1 MKPFLSM
8 RRVLPVVSFV
18 ASLAVRLAA
27 ASEPVALQPFAIDH
41 RAAGATSLDLS
52 FLLSAPAGAKGPIR
66 IADGHFVQPD
76 GTRFRIW
83 GVNLTCFA
91 AGSIR
96 FPAKEDAAFWADTL
110 ARFGI
115 NCVRLHSF
123 DVEAPK
129 GIIAK
134 GTDNTRNF
142 DEEQI
147 DRMDYF
153 IAALKQRGIYT
164 NLNLNVGRKYKAGDG
179 VRDAELIGAAKA
191 LTYFDPRL
199 IELQQEYARKL
210 LTHFNP
216 YTKSEYRHEPAVAI
230 IEILNENSLIGS
242 WIRGRLMG
250 TKTSGP
256 PENWQDITPAYAQQL
271 TELYNNWLTANLPP
285 ERLAALRRAA
295 KVESTASIPRLRPAD
310 FAAAPPERFETE
322 AQFYIAQERD
332 FFQTMQRFLKQDLG
346 VKALLIGTSDYSYG
360 KSFYPA
366 LGATSTLDI
375 VDSHGPWELEAMV
388 DQPLNSIPVRV
399 SRSAVAGKPFTVSEH
414 NHRFPGDYTSEGI
427 PLLAAYAGFQDW
439 DGIFLY
445 TFELKPPGYQ
455 ARIETRADLS
465 HDPVKLVNLAAGAL
479 MFLRADI
486 SPARETV
493 TRSYSAQQVV
503 ESLLVP
509 ASKAGV
515 YFTPGFSPGLALQH
529 EMRVGSLSGA
539 ASRAP
544 TFAEASPIV
553 SDTRQLFW
561 HFAPGSGLMT
571 AEDDQKF
578 VAGAKRPAHSG
589 AVVVDTPRTQ
599 ALIGFLNA
607 RTVHAPQLSADLKNN
622 FASIVL
628 TSLDA
633 KPIAQSARLLLAAT
647 SRVGNQGAEWN
658 AAHTALAK
666 SGGAPT
672 VIEPVTGTISL
683 QGLSGAAAVFV
694 SPLDGA
700 GRATR
705 RSAALQVEGA
715 WRIALGEV
723 ATTWFEITVER
734 K

>member
-1 MKPFLSM
+1 MKRALSFLSLL
-8 RRVLPVVSFV
+8 V
-18 ASLAVRLAA
+18 SLAGCMAA
-27 ASEPVALQPFAIDH
+27 ASEPIALQPFAIDH

-52 FLLSAPAGAKGPIR
+52 FLLNAPAGAQGPLR

-91 AGSIR
+91 PGSIR
-96 FPAKEDAAFWADTL
+96 FPAKEEAAFWADTL
-110 ARFGI
+110 ARFGV
-115 NCVRLHSF
+115 NCVRLHAF

-134 GTDNTRNF
+134 GKDDTRSF
-142 DEEQI
+142 DDEQL
-147 DRMDYF
+147 DCMDYF

-230 IEILNENSLIGS
+230 VEILNENSLVGS

-250 TKTSGP
+250 TKISGP
-256 PENWQDITPAYAQQL
+256 PENWQDIPPSYERQL
-271 TELYNNWLTANLPP
+271 TELYNGWLAATRPP
-285 ERLAALRRAA
+285 EGLATLRRAA
-295 KVESTASIPRLRPAD
+295 KVGPTASVPRLGPAE
-310 FAAAPPERFETE
+310 FGAAPRERFETE
-322 AQFYIAQERD
+322 AEFYIEKERG
-332 FFQTMQRFLKQDLG
+332 FFQTMQRYLKETLG

-366 LGATSTLDI
+366 LSATSTLDI

-414 NHRFPGDYTSEGI
+414 NHRVPSDYTSEGI

-455 ARIETRADLS
+455 GRIETRADLS

-479 MFLRADI
+479 MFQRGDV
-486 SPARETV
+486 SPARETI
-493 TRSYSAQQVV
+493 TRSYSEKQVV
-503 ESLLVP
+503 ESLLQP
-509 ASKAGV
+509 ASAAGV
-515 YFTPGFSPGLALQH
+515 YFTPGFSPGLALEH
-529 EMRVGSLSGA
+529 GMRVASLNRPP
-539 ASRAP
+539 SRAP

-553 SDTRQLFW
+553 SDTRQLSW
-561 HFAPGSGLMT
+561 HFAPGTGLLT
-571 AEDDQKF
+571 SEDDQKF
-578 VAGAKRPAHSG
+578 VAGAKRQPHSG
-589 AVVVDTPRTQ
+589 AVVVDTPRAQ
-599 ALIGFLNA
+599 ALIGFLAA
-607 RTVHAPQLSADLKNN
+607 RPVHTAQLSVELKND

-628 TSLDA
+628 ASLDA
-633 KPIAQSARLLLAAT
+633 KPIPQSARLLLAAT
-647 SRVGNQGAEWN
+647 SRVSNQGSAWN
-658 AAHTALAK
+658 AARTALAK
-666 SGGAPT
+666 WGGAPT
-672 VIEPVTGTISL
+672 MIEPVTGTISL
-683 QGLSGAAAVFV
+683 RGLAGAAAVFI

-705 RSAALQVEGA
+705 RIPAQHAGDA
-715 WRIALGEV
+715 WTFTAGNE
-723 ATTWFEITVER
+723 ATTWFEISVER